1 MGIHRTRANV
11 ETAPLLHKLEY
22 HHGVFVPPAS
32 YFDSTPLPPEWLQ
45 ALPHLNR
52 PPSPIRSP
60 PLLDRPSTASP
71 AWPARSP
78 SPGVRDGTRNPHGG
92 FGETKDSRPAV
103 TTGRGTAGG
112 GGGGDDGASSGY
124 SDYSDVFED
133 DAKSPQRSARHA
145 SPAAITS
152 PPLHPPTRP
161 AFGTVWQVRVQVHA
175 IHGLRTQPEQTCR
188 VVCEIFE
195 EVMSNESLPVGRSAV
210 ARTSRRD
217 QAVGDASS
225 GNGASPGHSLND
237 STSTFPLGSSV
248 GSASV
253 DILASLGFAVRRK
266 APGSTV
272 GSRRGGPDAGPV
284 QPETEATMFVFNST
298 STQRLLAR
306 ATDLRTFLKQA
317 HSLLME
323 IIVSTPPPAKPSK
336 VSLLREHGS
345 TPRRTLITGA
355 RLACLH
361 RNTLRRRPA
370 RAARRGIR
378 TRSTA
383 ARPIRRRTSRR
394 CSGTCARSAWSHCRA
409 RQWSTAPSKCA
420 VPMVNPYVSV
430 WGVGAH
436 TCNHGGVD
444 SRGCA
449 ACGAQVSS
457 ASGEP
462 VYISV
467 SVFLSAEAVASAKAP
482 LPDHYKVGDTLGN
495 RVVAVTVEEG
505 GAPGSVSQY
514 VAF

>member
-1 MGIHRTRANV
+1 MVVCRGFACDACAACPALTRFCAVPISRHAQATVGIHRTRANV

-272 GSRRGGPDAGPV
+272 GSKRGGPDAGPV

-336 VSLLREHGS
+336 VSLLRVHGS
-345 TPRRTLITGA
+345 PPPHSNHRCSSCMSPQKHTAASPGA
-355 RLACLH
+355 
-361 RNTLRRRPA
+361 
-370 RAARRGIR
+370 G
-378 TRSTA
+378 STA
-383 ARPIRRRTSRR
+383 WDPDTLD
-394 CSGTCARSAWSHCRA
+394 G
-409 RQWSTAPSKCA
+409 
-420 VPMVNPYVSV
+420 
-430 WGVGAH
+430 GAS
-436 TCNHGGVD
+436 D
-444 SRGCA
+444 SSEDEPTLQRYMC
-449 ACGAQVSS
+449 QVSLEPLQS
-457 ASGEP
+457 KTVVDGAFQVCRTNGEP
-462 VYISV
+462 VR
-467 SVFLSAEAVASAKAP
+467 FC
-482 LPDHYKVGDTLGN
+482 VGC
-495 RVVAVTVEEG
+495 G
-505 GAPGSVSQY
+505 GPHVQSWRR
-514 VAF
+514 